1 MTPLP
6 TPLDWPVL
14 RQVITGDFLG
24 RGRAVTSPTTRATQA
39 RTLQAD
45 RVVRSVCPYCAVGCG
60 QLIYV
65 KDGHITQIEGDP
77 NSPISRGRLCPKG
90 SASEQLVNSP
100 TRVSTVRYR
109 RPYGTEWE
117 DLDTDTAIDM
127 IADRFIDTRRR
138 TWEETDAAGRTDLHR
153 TLGIA
158 HLGGAALDNEENYLM
173 KKLYTAAG
181 VIQVENQARICHSA
195 TVPGLTGSFGRGG
208 STLSLQDIA
217 NADLVII
224 EGSNFAEAHP
234 VGFQWVTEA
243 KKRGARV
250 IHIDPRFSRT
260 SSQADRHIPIRTG
273 TDVVLL
279 GAVINRILTEDLWF
293 KDYVLTFTNATS
305 VVSERFAD
313 TEDTGGLFSGY
324 DPATGTYDASTWEY
338 EASDDAGPDAG
349 DPMNRSRIRTDPTL
363 THPRCV
369 LNLLRRHY
377 ARYTPELVQEVCGV
391 PREDLDYLVDA
402 IVAASGRER
411 TTTFCYALG
420 WTQHTG
426 GAQMIRAAGI
436 LQLLMGN
443 IGRPGGGIMGL
454 RGHTS
459 IQGSTDIPTL
469 FHILPGYLPMP
480 VAGKAGS
487 LEEYLA
493 TFSSTGQK
501 GSWAGARAYVVSLL
515 KAWWGDTAT
524 ASNDFRLPEL
534 PRLTGA
540 HGTYQTVTRMMDG
553 GVEGYFVIG
562 QNPAVAQAHARMQR
576 LALARLKWLVVRDLR
591 ETETSSFWK
600 EAPELATGELVTE
613 EIGTEVFLLPASS
626 HAEKAG
632 TFTNTHR
639 LVQWRHKAADAPGEG
654 MSDLQFYYLLGK
666 RIREKLAGST
676 DPRDRLLLDLTWDY
690 PTDEEGEIVPESV
703 LEEINGYHLT
713 GPRAGQPLDG
723 YADLREDGSTSAGC
737 WLYTGVYA
745 GGVNHAADRPDRE
758 DQDGPLAH
766 NWAWA
771 WPGNN
776 RIMYNRASADAQGRP
791 WSERKKLLWW
801 DESAGR
807 WEGSDIPDFPATKA
821 PGFRADPDVHGTAGL
836 DGTDAFTAQPDGK
849 AWLFAPRGLVD
860 GPFPTH
866 YEPQESPLAN
876 PLYPQ
881 QANPTRENFDRADNL
896 FAPSAGQAGAQVYPY
911 VLTTYRLT
919 EHYTS
924 GQMTRTLPYLA
935 ELQPAMF
942 CEVDREL
949 AAERGLDNGGWAT
962 LVSPRGVIEARVL
975 VTDRFAPLQ
984 VGGRTVHQIG
994 MPFHWGAGGA
1004 SITKGDS
1011 ANDLLGIVLDANT
1024 HIQDSKASMVDIR
1037 PGRRPT
1043 GPARLALMRDYQE
1056 RAGLTPTTGQDPLGR
1071 IDDADRQGVP
1081 VAAGAPTG
1089 PARPGGSPAPAGAGD
1104 GANATGRATASDG
1117 VGQAD

>member
-1 MTPLP
+1 MAQLP
-6 TPLDWPVL
+6 TLLDWPVV
-14 RQVITGDFLG
+14 RQVVSGDFLG
-24 RGRAVTSPTTRATQA
+24 RGRSVTSPTTKAVQA
-39 RTLQAD
+39 RTETAD

-65 KDGHITQIEGDP
+65 KDERIIQIEGDP
-77 NSPISRGRLCPKG
+77 DSPISRGRLCPKG

-100 TRVSTVRYR
+100 TRIATVRYR
-109 RPYGTEWE
+109 RPYSTQWE
-117 DLDTDTAIDM
+117 ELDQDTAIDM
-127 IADRFIDTRRR
+127 IADRYIDTRRR
-138 TWEETDAAGRTDLHR
+138 TWQESDDAGHTGLHR

-173 KKLYTAAG
+173 KKLYTASG

-234 VGFQWVTEA
+234 VGFQWVIEA
-243 KKRGARV
+243 KKRGATV

-260 SSQADRHIPIRTG
+260 SSQADRYIPIRTG
-273 TDVVLL
+273 SDVALL
-279 GAVINRILTEDLWF
+279 GAVINRVLSEELWF

-305 VVSERFAD
+305 VVSERYAD
-313 TEDTGGLFSGY
+313 TEDLDGLFSGY
-324 DPATGTYDASTWEY
+324 DEATGTYDAAMWEY
-338 EASDDAGPDAG
+338 EADDGLEG
-349 DPMNRSRIRTDPTL
+349 DPMRRSRIRTDPTL
-363 THPRCV
+363 ANPRCV
-369 LNLLRRHY
+369 LNLLRRHF

-391 PREDLDYLVDA
+391 SREDLDYLVDA
-402 IVAASGRER
+402 VVANSGRER

-443 IGRPGGGIMGL
+443 MGRPGGGIMGL

-480 VAGKAGS
+480 VAGKS
-487 LEEYLA
+487 DTLEQYLA
-493 TFSSTGQK
+493 AVSSTEQK
-501 GSWAGARAYVVSLL
+501 GSWAAAKAYTVSLL
-515 KAWWGDTAT
+515 KAWWGQSAT
-524 ASNDFRLPEL
+524 PDNDFHFGQL

-540 HGTYQTVTRMMDG
+540 HGTYQTVLRMMDG

-562 QNPAVAQAHARMQR
+562 QNPAVAQAHSRLQR
-576 LALARLKWLVVRDLR
+576 LALSRLKWLVVRDLR
-591 ETETSSFWK
+591 ETETSNFWRD
-600 EAPELATGELVTE
+600 APEIETGELVTE
-613 EIGTEVFLLPASS
+613 EIGTEVFLMPAAS

-639 LVQWRHKAADAPGEG
+639 LVQWRHKAVDAPGVRI
-654 MSDLQFYYLLGK
+654 SDLQFYYLLGK
-666 RIREKLAGST
+666 RIQDKLAHST
-676 DPRDRLLLDLTWDY
+676 DPMDRLLLDMTWDY
-690 PTDEEGEIVPESV
+690 LTDAEGEIDPQSV
-703 LEEINGYHLT
+703 VAEINGYHLE
-713 GPRAGQPLDG
+713 GERKGQPLSA
-723 YADLREDGSTSAGC
+723 YADLKDDGSTSAGC
-737 WLYTGVYA
+737 WLYTGIYA
-745 GGVNHAADRPDRE
+745 DGVNHAALRPDRDE
-758 DQDGPLAH
+758 QDGPLAH

-771 WPGNN
+771 WPANN
-776 RIMYNRASADAQGRP
+776 RIMYNRASADAEGRP
-791 WSERKKLLWW
+791 WSERKKLVWW
-801 DESAGR
+801 DEESQR
-807 WEGSDIPDFPATKA
+807 WVGDDVPDFPATKA
-821 PGFRADPDVHGTAGL
+821 PDYVAPQGVHGLAGL
-836 DGTDAFTAQPDGK
+836 DGTDAFTAQADGK

-876 PLYPQ
+876 PLYAL

-896 FAPSAGQAGAQVYPY
+896 FAPSAGQPGAEVYPY

-924 GQMTRTLPYLA
+924 GGMTRTLPYLA

-942 CEVDREL
+942 CEVDRQL
-949 AAERGLDNGGWAT
+949 ADERGLENGGWAT
-962 LVSPRGVIEARVL
+962 LISPRGVIEARVL
-975 VTDRFAPLQ
+975 VTDRFTPLQ
-984 VGGRTVHQIG
+984 IGGRTVHQIG
-994 MPFHWGAGGA
+994 MPFHWGNGTT
-1004 SITKGDS
+1004 SITTGDS

-1024 HIQDSKASMVDIR
+1024 HIQDSKASTVDIR

-1043 GPARLALMRDYQE
+1043 GPARLELMREYQR
-1056 RAGLTPTTGQDPLGR
+1056 RAGLTPTTGQDPLG
-1071 IDDADRQGVP
+1071 
-1081 VAAGAPTG
+1081 
-1089 PARPGGSPAPAGAGD
+1089 SL
-1104 GANATGRATASDG
+1104 ATASG
-1117 VGQAD
+1117 SIA